1 MSVSHHMM
9 MKERVA
15 RSELSIMRVIMAW
28 VETLLVLT
36 SVMVTLLCLGDY
48 FLSG

>member
-1 MSVSHHMM
+1 MM

-15 RSELSIMRVIMAW
+15 RSQLSIMRVIMAW
-28 VETLLVLT
+28 VETMLVLS